1 MPNPTSIFL
10 INSDTF
16 KKSFLSGSGQFELQ
30 SDQNIWTTLIINDGK
45 FLPTIDRIADV
56 NFSFANNQQLNIGS
70 LGAMKLGISA
80 SAINQIHLIWPKQSD
95 DDDDEKLLKT
105 YGLADTLTDGKLYVR
120 LLLSAQG
127 DVKGNASVPV
137 GTLSTTFG
145 IGAGGNVAY
154 ERLMLCDAETSAKKI
169 LNDLFAG
176 VRLPQ
181 QIDSVA
187 ELPAPG
193 ELIATRFGGYLQLS
207 AAMNWGYQMSGSR
220 SFDFNQLKLDLSY
233 ALRTMASV
241 SLGYQLAGDFSI
253 EARRGAPTSKSDGWV
268 RFVVRKNRDAQ
279 FNIAADFAFSEDHTL
294 NGLPQSADEFL
305 TRLIGADAQTVLG
318 YFHQAQKYSSLDAL
332 QQALTP
338 LTNQFIQEWSVDLIG
353 KVISD
358 QTLNEF
364 LAAAQKVADTYDN
377 LDQRIVD
384 LYQTYLDKIP
394 QLQKALALLTGATNP
409 AALAALL
416 SSDEDAPDADKLGT
430 WQIAQI
436 IWATNIQPLLM
447 FNDEFLKFSQL
458 AQKAQSFM
466 TDGATKPVRD
476 FAAKLKAFLPLGS
489 LFAQLGK
496 IQNADQLKQLA
507 DAKLQDL
514 AGRLIG
520 KTFAELKQSDL
531 NDALKALQQSLNK
544 IDAFKNNW
552 YAKLNQAVKQKFT
565 FDLHYAYTRAT
576 RNAALLDV
584 EFDLNTDE
592 GKALARAAAVGNF
605 AGALAKFSAKYVKIN
620 QGVFSHALT
629 TSAQIS
635 INVLGWSYDSLK
647 QLTVNAEQ
655 TIEPTAGGLLHVFA
669 TEASIKER
677 VTKGRKFKETVESN
691 FLLRAMGE
699 AFQPEGQGDGQ
710 SNLTDP
716 KTKQYLIQTLRSL
729 DVQYDLKESDDQTSA
744 DELTRYLDLAEFLGL
759 LTKSNHA
766 AFAADLAKQFPNG
779 FGKVVVQYTV
789 RYDEQLIKAAFTA
802 ISANDLSDLAKQ
814 TMRQIIASKFT
825 GMKQT
830 NWLARVG
837 FAYLSQSLH
846 DLYDKQGFTAL
857 QTLKAVTLPG
867 WFTKGAPIQASLS
880 SMDIQLLIT
889 LCSMESNYAQRI
901 VKLDKTLSKKPIP
914 QKDLQD
920 AAQKFVSMSDDL
932 NQWRENAFFAIF
944 DKIVQEALRRNND
957 ARAFRQ
963 STMTL
968 EITPP
973 GAQTS
978 VKKILM
984 QQR

>member
-1 MPNPTSIFL
+1 MPNPLSIFL

-30 SDQNIWTTLIINDGK
+30 SDQNIWMTLIVNDGK

-56 NFSFANNQQLNIGS
+56 NFSFANNQQLKLGS
-70 LGAMKLGISA
+70 QTGMKLGISA
-80 SAINQIHLIWPKQSD
+80 SAVNQIYLIWPKQSD
-95 DDDDEKLLKT
+95 DDDDEKILKA
-105 YGLADTLTDGKLYVR
+105 YGLADALTDGKLYVR

-127 DVKGNASVPV
+127 DVKASASVPI

-169 LNDLFAG
+169 LGDLFAG

-187 ELPAPG
+187 EIPAPG
-193 ELIATRFGGYLQLS
+193 ELLATRFGGYLQLN

-253 EARRGAPTSKSDGWV
+253 EARRGASDGWV

-279 FNIAADFAFSEDHTL
+279 FSIAADFAFSEDHAL
-294 NGLPQSADEFL
+294 RGLPQSADEFL

-318 YFHQAQKYSSLDAL
+318 YFHEAQKYSSLDAL
-332 QQALTP
+332 QKALTP
-338 LTNQFIQEWSVDLIG
+338 LTQQFIQEWSTGLIG

-364 LAAAQKVADTYDN
+364 LGAAQKVADTYTN
-377 LDQRIVD
+377 LDQRILD
-384 LYQTYLDKIP
+384 LYQTYLNKIP

-416 SSDEDAPDADKLGT
+416 SSDEDAADSDKLGT
-430 WQIAQI
+430 WEIAQI
-436 IWATNIQPLLM
+436 IWATNIQPLLL
-447 FNDEFLKFSQL
+447 FNDEFQKFSQL
-458 AQKAQSFM
+458 AQKAQAFI

-476 FAAKLKAFLPLGS
+476 FIAKLKAFLPLDS
-489 LFAQLGK
+489 LFAELGK
-496 IQNADQLKQLA
+496 IQNANQLKQLA
-507 DAKLQDL
+507 DVKLQDL

-520 KTFAELKQSDL
+520 KAFTELKQSDL

-576 RNAALLDV
+576 RNASLLDV

-605 AGALAKFSAKYVKIN
+605 AGALAKFSAKYVKVN

-629 TSAQIS
+629 TSAQLS
-635 INVLGWSYDSLK
+635 INVLGWGYDSLK

-699 AFQPEGQGDGQ
+699 SFQSGGQGDGQ

-716 KTKQYLIQTLRSL
+716 QTKQYLIQTLRSL
-729 DVQYDLKESDDQTSA
+729 DVQYDLMESDDQTSA
-744 DELTRYLDLAEFLGL
+744 DELTRYLELAEFLGL
-759 LTKSNHA
+759 LTKQSRV
-766 AFAADLAKQFPNG
+766 AFASDLAKQFPTG
-779 FGKVVVQYTV
+779 FGKVVVQYAV
-789 RYDEQLIKAAFTA
+789 RYDEQLLKAAFTA
-802 ISANDLSDLAKQ
+802 ISPNDLSDLAKQ

-837 FAYLSQSLH
+837 FAYLSPSLH

-857 QTLKAVTLPG
+857 QKLKTVTLPG
-867 WFTKGAPIQASLS
+867 WFTKGAPMQASLS
-880 SMDIQLLIT
+880 AMDIQLLIT
-889 LCSMESNYAQRI
+889 LCSMESNYAKRI
-901 VKLDKTLSKKPIP
+901 VNLDKTLGKKPIP

-944 DKIVQEALRRNND
+944 DKIVHEALLRSND
-957 ARAFRQ
+957 GRSFRQ

-968 EITPP
+968 QITPP
-973 GAQTS
+973 GAQVS